1 MSRIE
6 FHALYTTSFMK
17 DIACNMEEVTLRQ
30 VTLWQ
35 VQLHNSIFQTV
46 TILIHEPISLGKRAS
61 HLYIW
66 DINHVTYI
74 LTY

>member
-6 FHALYTTSFMK
+6 FHALYTTSFME

-46 TILIHEPISLGKRAS
+46 TILIHEPISLGKRAI
-61 HLYIW
+61 Y
-66 DINHVTYI
+66 TFG
-74 LTY
+74 T